1 MNLNQLIYF
10 ATLAQLQHVTRASE
24 KLNIAQPSLSKAIA
38 NLEQELGVDLF
49 EKQGRNVVLTRQG
62 KLYLDYVEKAL
73 ESLEEGRSALQRM
86 QTELDQ
92 RIDIGF
98 VSSLQARMMPQLLA
112 DYRKTT
118 GSQTRF
124 ACYEGTTVTLL
135 EQLEEGTL
143 DLALGSEP
151 QDSVRFGSDPVFR
164 QELVVLTPKTPRW
177 QAVSSLSLEQVAA
190 QPLILHTR
198 NTGMRKI
205 VLDLFDEAGL
215 KPNVAEEATEE
226 SMIASLV
233 AMELGVAVVSLSPA
247 VQLPTV
253 HIVKLDYPKNYR
265 YIHLIYLRH
274 HYLSPAV
281 RHFQNYVLKW
291 AKTSSAR

>member
-1 MNLNQLIYF
+1 M
-10 ATLAQLQHVTRASE
+10 
-24 KLNIAQPSLSKAIA
+24 
-38 NLEQELGVDLF
+38 
-49 EKQGRNVVLTRQG
+49 
-62 KLYLDYVEKAL
+62 
-73 ESLEEGRSALQRM
+73 
-86 QTELDQ
+86 
-92 RIDIGF
+92 
-98 VSSLQARMMPQLLA
+98 A
-112 DYRKTT
+112 DYRQAT

-151 QDSVRFGSDPVFR
+151 RDPVRFGSDPVFR
-164 QELVVLTPKTPRW
+164 QELVVLTPKTARW
-177 QAVSSLSLEQVAA
+177 QGVSSLSLEQVAA

-205 VLDLFDEAGL
+205 VLDLFEEADL
-215 KPNVAEEATEE
+215 KPEVAEEATEE

-233 AMELGVAVVSLSPA
+233 AMDLGIAIVSLSPA

-253 HIVKLDYPKNYR
+253 NILRLDHPKNYR

-291 AKTSSAR
+291 AQTPAAA

>member
-1 MNLNQLIYF
+1 M
-10 ATLAQLQHVTRASE
+10 
-24 KLNIAQPSLSKAIA
+24 
-38 NLEQELGVDLF
+38 
-49 EKQGRNVVLTRQG
+49 
-62 KLYLDYVEKAL
+62 
-73 ESLEEGRSALQRM
+73 
-86 QTELDQ
+86 
-92 RIDIGF
+92 
-98 VSSLQARMMPQLLA
+98 
-112 DYRKTT
+112 
-118 GSQTRF
+118 
-124 ACYEGTTVTLL
+124 L

-177 QAVSSLSLEQVAA
+177 QAVSSLSLEQIAA

-253 HIVKLDYPKNYR
+253 HIVKLDHPKNYR

>member
-1 MNLNQLIYF
+1 M
-10 ATLAQLQHVTRASE
+10 
-24 KLNIAQPSLSKAIA
+24 
-38 NLEQELGVDLF
+38 
-49 EKQGRNVVLTRQG
+49 LTRQG

-177 QAVSSLSLEQVAA
+177 QAVSSLSLEQIAA

-253 HIVKLDYPKNYR
+253 HIVKLDHPKNYR

>member
-10 ATLAQLQHVTRASE
+10 ASLAQLQHVTRASE

-177 QAVSSLSLEQVAA
+177 QAVSSLSLEQIAA

-253 HIVKLDYPKNYR
+253 HIVKLDHPKNYR
-265 YIHLIYLRH
+265 YIHLIYLWH

>member
-1 MNLNQLIYF
+1 M
-10 ATLAQLQHVTRASE
+10 
-24 KLNIAQPSLSKAIA
+24 
-38 NLEQELGVDLF
+38 
-49 EKQGRNVVLTRQG
+49 LTRQG

-151 QDSVRFGSDPVFR
+151 QDSVRFDRIRCSVR
-164 QELVVLTPKTPRW
+164 ELVVLTPKTPRW
-177 QAVSSLSLEQVAA
+177 QAVSSLSLEQIAA

-253 HIVKLDYPKNYR
+253 HIVKLDHPKKLPVYPSDLFTASLFKSGGPAFSKLCFEMGKNFFR
-265 YIHLIYLRH
+265 T
-274 HYLSPAV
+274 
-281 RHFQNYVLKW
+281 LKR
-291 AKTSSAR
+291 SSFRSTIFSSGKRREAEARF